1 MAESFGFC
9 YIHRPDWPAGKK
21 AGNLRYAF
29 SQTSAEYLVVLD
41 ADFAP
46 RRDFLAET
54 LPYMDN
60 PAIAIV
66 QTPQYF
72 RTSPEQTWIER
83 AAGPIQEVFYRVVQV
98 ARNRL
103 DAAVCCGT
111 SAVYR
116 RAALEPQGG
125 PTLIPYAEDVHTGLD
140 VRRAG
145 WSLTYVPILLSTG
158 ICPDRLD
165 AFVRQQYRWCSG
177 NVGIVFSRRLWSVP
191 MRIPARL
198 TYISGFL
205 YYVYTALLTF
215 FGPIIPIVMLAFL
228 PGQIRLRNFI
238 VLLPAMLTGFVL
250 YPLWHLSGYGP
261 GIWPLGIARGWA
273 HVLALWDGARGKSM
287 SWHPT
292 RTPGSSLRR
301 FRLGVT
307 WWSGGVAAAVA
318 GSGPLA
324 NDHPRFPAVRGPAVL
339 RRAQPRG
346 GRPGD
351 LPREPRKMTSRL
363 VMILAIALAVASL
376 AGASLRL
383 TGSSVSPPPAAHAS
397 LPPSLAS
404 YLGVFEPGAPPAYD
418 PVADFAAAVGR
429 KPNLLGFY
437 SGWTEPFDTSF
448 AQTLHRNGVIP
459 FVQIDPTD
467 ASIAAIANGTYD
479 DYLRTYAD
487 SVRGFDHNVV
497 IGFGHEMNAYWY
509 SWGYRHVTPAT
520 FVAAWRHIV
529 TLFRDEGADNVTWV
543 WTVQADEPG
552 TRPIA
557 SWWPGAQ
564 YVTWVGIDGY
574 YYGPT
579 DTFRSVFGQTIDQ
592 VQAFTSR
599 PVLLSETA
607 VGPDAGPI
615 VKIQDLFQGMAAYK
629 TLGLVWFD
637 VAQHGGRDRQDWR
650 IEDNPLAEISFK
662 LGVARE
668 LAPSA
673 PAD

>member
-1 MAESFGFC
+1 
-9 YIHRPDWPAGKK
+9 
-21 AGNLRYAF
+21 
-29 SQTSAEYLVVLD
+29 
-41 ADFAP
+41 
-46 RRDFLAET
+46 
-54 LPYMDN
+54 
-60 PAIAIV
+60 
-66 QTPQYF
+66 
-72 RTSPEQTWIER
+72 
-83 AAGPIQEVFYRVVQV
+83 
-98 ARNRL
+98 
-103 DAAVCCGT
+103 
-111 SAVYR
+111 
-116 RAALEPQGG
+116 
-125 PTLIPYAEDVHTGLD
+125 
-140 VRRAG
+140 
-145 WSLTYVPILLSTG
+145 
-158 ICPDRLD
+158 
-165 AFVRQQYRWCSG
+165 
-177 NVGIVFSRRLWSVP
+177 
-191 MRIPARL
+191 
-198 TYISGFL
+198 
-205 YYVYTALLTF
+205 
-215 FGPIIPIVMLAFL
+215 
-228 PGQIRLRNFI
+228 
-238 VLLPAMLTGFVL
+238 
-250 YPLWHLSGYGP
+250 
-261 GIWPLGIARGWA
+261 
-273 HVLALWDGARGKSM
+273 
-287 SWHPT
+287 
-292 RTPGSSLRR
+292 
-301 FRLGVT
+301 
-307 WWSGGVAAAVA
+307 
-318 GSGPLA
+318 
-324 NDHPRFPAVRGPAVL
+324 
-339 RRAQPRG
+339 
-346 GRPGD
+346 
-351 LPREPRKMTSRL
+351 MTSRL

-383 TGSSVSPPPAAHAS
+383 TGSSGSPPPAAHAS

-497 IGFGHEMNAYWY
+497 IGFGHEMNAPWY

-574 YYGPT
+574 YYRPT
-579 DTFRSVFGQTIDQ
+579 DTFGSVFGQTIDQ
-592 VQAFTSR
+592 VKAFTSK

-607 VGPDAGPI
+607 VGPHAGQI

-637 VAQHGGRDRQDWR
+637 VAQHGGHRPPGLADRRQPAGRDLLQAGRGKRTGAQR
-650 IEDNPLAEISFK
+650 S
-662 LGVARE
+662 R
-668 LAPSA
+668 
-673 PAD
+673 